1 MKKIYYTITILLCF
15 GSVILLMG
23 RSFRVTKVPNGS
35 KASCNTCHTNGG
47 GSQLNPFGISVS
59 SKVSPNGTESFWNSE
74 FAALDSDGDGFTN
87 GQELLDPNGT
97 WIEGTAN
104 PGDFNLVTNPGDV
117 NSIPTSV
124 LDDLNV
130 FTFRLENNYPNP
142 FNPST
147 TIEYS
152 IPQNTEYSPRRMLQ
166 TTLKV
171 YDILGNEVATLVNEA
186 KQPGNYKV
194 EFNASNL
201 PSGVYFYRIISNDFV
216 ETKKM
221 ILMK

>member
-1 MKKIYYTITILLCF
+1 MRKIYYTIGFLFLF
-15 GSVILLMG
+15 GSIILIIG

-47 GSQLNPFGISVS
+47 GSSRNLFGLAVS
-59 SKVSPNGTESFWNSE
+59 AKVTPNGTESFWNSE

-87 GQELLDPNGT
+87 GEELQDPTGS

-104 PGDFNLVTNPGDV
+104 PGDINLVTNPGDP

-124 LDDLNV
+124 FDKSNV

-147 TIEYS
+147 IIRYEIKDTRLVS
-152 IPQNTEYSPRRMLQ
+152 
-166 TTLKV
+166 LKV
-171 YDILGNEVATLVNEA
+171 YNSLGQEVARLVNEEKSA
-186 KQPGNYKV
+186 GNYEL
-194 EFNASNL
+194 EFNAKGFS
-201 PSGVYFYRIISNDFV
+201 SGIYYYQIIADDFV